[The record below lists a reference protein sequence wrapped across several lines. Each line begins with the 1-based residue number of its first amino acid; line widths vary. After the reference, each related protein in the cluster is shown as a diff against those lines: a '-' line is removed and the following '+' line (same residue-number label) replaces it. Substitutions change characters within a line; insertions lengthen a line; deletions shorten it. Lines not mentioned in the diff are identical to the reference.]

1 MIRPSEIIRI
11 RRSEKIR
18 SDFPVTACKM
28 KVKPIIINISIR
40 NKLEVFMPQ
49 VLCAVERLDGFLY
62 FSSRI

>member
-1 MIRPSEIIRI
+1 
-11 RRSEKIR
+11 
-18 SDFPVTACKM
+18 M

-62 FSSRI
+62 FSLEFDRHLTVQTVLGKNKFKKN